1 MKQKKPPKNKTKK
14 IEIRNELYCLKNST
28 VLAKSP
34 SGSKTCVGFFFF
46 FFFKPKLKKEKS
58 R

>member
-46 FFFKPKLKKEKS
+46 FFKPKLKKEKS